1 MEKKL
6 KSALFKKL
14 SSSHQSVL
22 GFLLGEVKPLPADD
36 DALDLRRAFVDL
48 VDLGIAHQFLNLKKR
63 KELDNFSIYA
73 SSLLLIFHYI

>member
-14 SSSHQSVL
+14 SSSHQSLL
-22 GFLLGEVKPLPADD
+22 GLLLGEVEPLPADD

-48 VDLGIAHQFLNLKKR
+48 VDLGIAHQLLHRVLRVETAAPN
-63 KELDNFSIYA
+63 EIHTHTPVQA
-73 SSLLLIFHYI
+73 S

>member
-22 GFLLGEVKPLPADD
+22 GLLLGEVEPLPADD